1 MAKKIRDKGKPAGVS
16 HYSLTLVLVK
26 FADLVGITEKEHL
39 ILPFVEAL
47 LLFKGL
53 SFARKPRIILAG
65 SLILRIFF
73 CNSKE
78 SLIPATALL

>member
-53 SFARKPRIILAG
+53 SFARKPRIILLA
-65 SLILRIFF
+65 LPRIFF
-73 CNSKE
+73 CNSKD